1 MEMSEGQAWWKLAAL
16 RGELLNG
23 ICGRGRDHR
32 RKTVKLDGGKKP
44 RSQNTGLGS
53 RETQVQILGL
63 PHTSHVTLGILHP
76 FSELHFLHP

>member
-1 MEMSEGQAWWKLAAL
+1 MEMSEGQAWWKLTVL

-44 RSQNTGLGS
+44 QSQNTGLGS
-53 RETQVQILGL
+53 RETQVHILGS
-63 PHTSHVTLGILHP
+63 PHTSYVTLGILHP
-76 FSELHFLHP
+76 FSKLHFLHA